1 MVAVNSHGR
10 LAIIGAGVMGEALLA
25 GAQRAGFDDIV
36 ISDADPDREAQVA
49 EQYTVDARPGPQAV
63 ADAKTVLLAVKP
75 QYMTAALEQIGSQ
88 VPADAVVVSVAAGI
102 TTAFLEQRLPDG
114 VAVVRAMPN
123 TPALIGEGMTAISAG
138 THAGD
143 DALAAATDV
152 LAKTGQVVVV
162 PEALQDAVTAI
173 SGSGPAYLF
182 YLAEAMVDAGVTLG
196 VPRPIATKL
205 AAQTLRGAAGL
216 LVQDDAHPTLLR
228 ERVSSPGGTTAAAIA
243 ELDAGAVRADVLQAM
258 RAAARRSAE
267 LSGG

>member
-1 MVAVNSHGR
+1 MTDDRR
-10 LAIIGAGVMGEALLA
+10 LAIIGVGVMGEALLA
-25 GAQRAGFDDIV
+25 GAQRAGFSDIL
-36 ISDADPDREAQVA
+36 ITDADRARAQHISQQYDVTAVSGPDA
-49 EQYTVDARPGPQAV
+49 VDL
-63 ADAKTVLLAVKP
+63 ADIVLLAVKP
-75 QYMTAALEQIGSQ
+75 QYLDQALGQVGSR
-88 VPADAVVVSVAAGI
+88 VAADAVVVSVAAGI
-102 TTAFLEQRLPDG
+102 TTDYLQQRLPAG

-138 THAGD
+138 EHAGD
-143 DALAAATDV
+143 DALATARTLLAAT
-152 LAKTGQVVVV
+152 GEVVVV

-196 VPRPIATKL
+196 VPRPTATRL

-243 ELDAGAVRADVLQAM
+243 ELDAGAVRADVLAAM

-267 LSGG
+267 LAGG